1 MNPLTTPDAPSA
13 KLLTVAEV
21 AMMCHCSAPT
31 IRRRIADGSLR
42 AVRLGKSRNCAIRIP
57 RSALDEWLRRE
68 TIL

>member
-1 MNPLTTPDAPSA
+1 MNLLTTPEAPSA

-42 AVRLGKSRNCAIRIP
+42 AVRMGKSRNCAIRIP
-57 RSALDEWLRRE
+57 PSALDKWLHRE
-68 TIL
+68 ATP